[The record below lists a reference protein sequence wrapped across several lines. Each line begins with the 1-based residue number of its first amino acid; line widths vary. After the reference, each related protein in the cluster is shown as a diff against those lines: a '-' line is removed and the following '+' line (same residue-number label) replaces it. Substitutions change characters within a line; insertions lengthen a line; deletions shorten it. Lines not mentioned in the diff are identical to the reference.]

1 MGVRLPPGLP
11 NVVTEESKRMK
22 QVVQNI
28 GTYLSEVSVEFKKIS
43 WPERQELLDSTV
55 VVLSFIVI
63 MAVVVLCCDKVIDF
77 VLQLIY
83 GV

>member
-11 NVVTEESKRMK
+11 LFGDQESKRMK

-28 GTYLSEVSVEFKKIS
+28 GAYLSEVSVEFKKIS
-43 WPERQELLDSTV
+43 WPDRQELIDSTV

-77 VLQLIY
+77 VLQLIHK
-83 GV
+83 

>member
-11 NVVTEESKRMK
+11 NVMTEESKRMK

-43 WPERQELLDSTV
+43 WPERQELMDSTV

>member
-11 NVVTEESKRMK
+11 NVLTEESKRMK

>member
-43 WPERQELLDSTV
+43 WPERQELIDSTV

-83 GV
+83 GI

>member
-43 WPERQELLDSTV
+43 WPERQELMDSTV

>member
-1 MGVRLPPGLP
+1 
-11 NVVTEESKRMK
+11 MK

-43 WPERQELLDSTV
+43 WPERQELIDSTV

>member
-43 WPERQELLDSTV
+43 WPERQELMDSTV

-83 GV
+83 GI

>member
-1 MGVRLPPGLP
+1 
-11 NVVTEESKRMK
+11 MK

-28 GTYLSEVSVEFKKIS
+28 GTYLSEVGIEFKKIS
-43 WPERQELLDSTV
+43 WPERQELMDSTV

-77 VLQLIY
+77 VLKIIH
-83 GV
+83 GA